1 MAKLIL
7 VSGDEPREFELQEF
21 NSLGRHPNNTIQIL
35 DRIISKEHVHIVRT
49 PDAQYMLKDLGS
61 LNGTFIGQDRVK
73 DQVLHDGDEINLG
86 STRLIYRSDE
96 VDQSEVPLQKVTI
109 APGMMQSHI
118 RQRLEAK
125 DQNFLPEREVFDQEA
140 LRRDYERLR
149 IAYELGRAVGNEL
162 DLDRLL
168 HKVLDKSFEML
179 AADRGVV
186 LLVAEDGQLLPRVAK
201 QRQGG
206 STDEIMISNSIIN
219 EVIQNKQAVLS
230 SDATVDSRFSGA
242 HSIIMQGIRST
253 MSVPLLHGN
262 DLLGI
267 MHLDSQIAT
276 NAFDEKDL
284 LVFTGIGSQA
294 AAAIQNARLAAKIEW
309 EARTRAQFQRFF
321 SPSMVQQMIEGKLK
335 LDGVGESREVTVMF
349 ADIRG
354 FTAMTEKSNAHDVV
368 ELLNNYFEAMVE
380 VLFRYDGTLD
390 KYVGDEIMALFG
402 VPVSQ
407 EGASV
412 AAVECAVEMMKTLET
427 FNTERARYGQPPVEI
442 GIGMNT
448 GICVYGALGSSKT
461 LQYTVIGDAVNIA
474 SRLCSVARPGEIII
488 SDVTYNEVHHH
499 IDAEA
504 LPPVRVKGKE
514 QELSIYRVL
523 GVKHAYTPNTNTN
536 PGPSSTRP

>member
-7 VSGDEPREFELQEF
+7 VSGDEPREFELQDF

-49 PDAQYMLKDLGS
+49 PDGQYMLKDLGS
-61 LNGTFIGQDRVK
+61 LNGTFIGTERV
-73 DQVLHDGDEINLG
+73 QQHILRDGDEINLG
-86 STRLIYRSDE
+86 STRLIYRGEEPQQD
-96 VDQSEVPLQKVTI
+96 DQVPLQKVTI

-118 RQRLEAK
+118 RQRIEARPDK
-125 DQNFLPEREVFDQEA
+125 EFLPEREIFEVDH

-149 IAYELGRAVGNEL
+149 IAYEISRAVGNEL
-162 DLDRLL
+162 ELEALMN
-168 HKVLDKSFEML
+168 KVLDKAFEML
-179 AADRGVV
+179 AADRGVI
-186 LLVAEDGQLLPRVAK
+186 LLVNEEGQLVPRVAK
-201 QRQGG
+201 QRTGG
-206 STDEIMISNSIIN
+206 EMDEIVISNSIIN
-219 EVIQNKQAVLS
+219 EVMTNKQAVLS

-284 LVFTGIGSQA
+284 LIFTGIATQA
-294 AAAIQNARLAAKIEW
+294 ATAIQNARLASKIEW

-321 SPSMVQQMIEGKLK
+321 SPGMVQQMIEGKLK

-354 FTAMTEKSNAHDVV
+354 FTAMTEHADAHDIVK
-368 ELLNNYFEAMVE
+368 LLNNYFEAMVE

-402 VPVSQ
+402 VPVAYP
-407 EGASV
+407 EASV
-412 AAVECAVEMMKTLET
+412 AAVECAVEMMHALET
-427 FNTERARYGQPPVEI
+427 FNQVRQSQNLAPIQI

-448 GICVYGALGSSKT
+448 GMCVYGALGSSKT
-461 LQYTVIGDAVNIA
+461 LQYTVIGDTVNTA
-474 SRLCSVARPGEIII
+474 SRLCSVAKGGEIII
-488 SDVTYNEVHHH
+488 SEATYRQVQHH
-499 IDAEA
+499 IEA
-504 LPPVRVKGKE
+504 QELPRVKVKGKE
-514 QELSIYRVL
+514 DALAIYRVK
-523 GVKHAYTPNTNTN
+523 GVRDSYN
-536 PGPSSTRP
+536 PTSLTRPS

>member
-7 VSGDEPREFELQEF
+7 VSGDEPREFELLDF

-35 DRIISKEHVHIVRT
+35 DRIISKEHVHVVRT
-49 PDAQYMLKDLGS
+49 PDNKYMLKDLGS
-61 LNGTFIGQDRVK
+61 LNGTFVGTERIQ
-73 DQVLHDGDEINLG
+73 QHVLIDGDEINLG
-86 STRLIYRSDE
+86 STRLIYRDDRQADE
-96 VDQSEVPLQKVTI
+96 ENVPLQKVTI

-118 RQRLEAK
+118 RQRIEARPDK
-125 DQNFLPEREVFDQEA
+125 EFRPEKELFDVEQ

-149 IAYELGRAVGNEL
+149 IAYELSRAVGNEL

-168 HKVLDKSFEML
+168 HKILDKAFEML
-179 AADRGVV
+179 AADRGVI
-186 LLVAEDGQLLPRVAK
+186 LLVNDGGELVPRVAK
-201 QRQGG
+201 QRHGG
-206 STDEIMISNSIIN
+206 ALDEIIISNSIVS
-219 EVIQNKQAVLS
+219 EVVQNKQAVLS

-284 LVFTGIGSQA
+284 LIFTGIAQQA
-294 AAAIQNARLAAKIEW
+294 ATAIQNARLAAKIEW

-321 SPSMVQQMIEGKLK
+321 SPGMVQQMVEGKLK

-354 FTAMTEKSNAHDVV
+354 FTAMTEHADAHDIVK
-368 ELLNNYFEAMVE
+368 LLNDYFEVMVE
-380 VLFRYDGTLD
+380 VIFRYDGTLD

-402 VPVSQ
+402 VPVAQ
-407 EGASV
+407 EDACI
-412 AAVECAVEMMKTLET
+412 AAVECAVEMMLTLER
-427 FNTERARYGQPPVEI
+427 FNAQRVQEGKPPIQI

-448 GICVYGALGSSKT
+448 GVCVYGALGSSKT
-461 LQYTVIGDAVNIA
+461 LQYTVIGDTVNTA
-474 SRLCSVARPGEIII
+474 SRLCSVAKAGEVII
-488 SDVTYNEVHHH
+488 SEATFRQAQHH
-499 IDAEA
+499 IEA
-504 LPPVRVKGKE
+504 QPLPNVRVKGKE
-514 QELSIYRVL
+514 QELSIYRVT
-523 GVKHAYTPNTNTN
+523 GVRDYNPNTM
-536 PGPSSTRP
+536 TRPS